1 MKFLS
6 VLLLCAWLSL
16 PSFAQTEWKL
26 KKEVDDLKVYYR
38 QSEHSNINEI
48 KVRYVTEASLSNVVA
63 VLKDIPGFTEWIYA
77 CAEAKAIEQKT
88 PNQSIY
94 YSRIDFPFPMSDR
107 DFIAKS
113 KLRQDPET
121 KEIFITVVGDYD
133 YLPEKKNIVR
143 LPQLRINWHIKPLGG
158 RRVQIEYHLLSD
170 PGGSIPDWLVNLAV
184 DKGPTN
190 SMLKFKEMLDK
201 PKYRLAQLAYIEEF
215 VPQSSKSGR

>member
-1 MKFLS
+1 MKLS
-6 VLLLCAWLSL
+6 IVLLLAILATSG
-16 PSFAQTEWKL
+16 FAQTDWKL

-48 KVRYVTEASLSNVVA
+48 KVRYVAEASLSNVVA

-77 CAEAKAIEQKT
+77 CAEANAIEQKT

-107 DFIAKS
+107 DFIARS
-113 KLRQDPET
+113 KLRQDPAT
-121 KEIFITVVGDYD
+121 KEIFITVIGDYD

-143 LPQLRINWHIKPLGG
+143 LPQLRITWHIKPLGG
-158 RRVQIEYHLLSD
+158 RRVQIDYHLLSD

-190 SMLKFKEMLDK
+190 SMLKFKEMLNK
-201 PKYRLAQLAYIEEF
+201 PKYRLAQLAFIEEWT
-215 VPQSSKSGR
+215 PQPSKSGR